1 MKNNVK
7 AYRGLHKMTQQEL
20 ADMVQVS
27 RQTIISIECNRY
39 TPSVLLAI
47 KLAKAMGT
55 QVGQLFELEA
65 LD

>member
-39 TPSVLLAI
+39 TPSVLLALKI
-47 KLAKAMGT
+47 ADFFKLSVEDIFKISH
-55 QVGQLFELEA
+55 EK
-65 LD
+65 